1 MRRHFQAAMTTHTGR
16 IRVGLIGTG
25 RVALANHVPGL
36 ALLPQVEVTAL
47 CDADAGTLAQAART
61 LPDARPFGSVADLIG
76 SDTIDAVIIA
86 TPNHVHREIALAAI
100 AAGKHVLCEKPLA
113 LTTADA
119 RDMER
124 AAEAAGVRHMTAFTY
139 RFVPAMRYMSHL
151 VSSGALGT
159 PRHFRAWRF
168 QDWGRRA
175 LAWRQQQAK
184 AGTGELGD
192 MLSHRLDYAHLL
204 LGPLAQVMAMTHRVW
219 DTRLDAAGVSYPS
232 DVEDWV
238 AGVGTFVSG
247 ATGVFESTKTAT
259 GHGEGSDSEDLCE
272 VNGTE
277 GSVIYRLRDPLHVQ
291 IGRAGGRLAR
301 EAVPATWLKLPQSPR
316 DPASGDPLQTFRYD
330 QDVEFIQ
337 AILEQRP
344 CEPSF
349 RDGVRV
355 QALMDAIIESA
366 AQLRAVPVR
375 YDETWQAPA
384 SQPASA

>member
-1 MRRHFQAAMTTHTGR
+1 MTTHTGR
-16 IRVGLIGTG
+16 IRVGLIGAG
-25 RVALANHVPGL
+25 RVALANHLPGL
-36 ALLPQVEVTAL
+36 ALLPHVVVTAV
-47 CDADAGTLAQAART
+47 CDADAGVLASAART
-61 LPDARPFGSVADLIG
+61 LPEAKTFASVADLIA
-76 SDTIDAVIIA
+76 SDTVDAVIIA
-86 TPNHVHREIALAAI
+86 TPNHVHREITLAAVR
-100 AAGKHVLCEKPLA
+100 AGKHVLCEKPLA

-119 RDMER
+119 REMEQ
-124 AAEAAGVRHMTAFTY
+124 AADAAGVRHMTAFTY
-139 RFVPAMRYMSHL
+139 RFVPAMRYMRHL

-159 PRHFRAWRF
+159 PWHFRAWRF

-175 LAWRQQQAK
+175 LAWRQVQAM

-204 LGPLAQVMAMTHRVW
+204 VGPVAQVMGMTRRVW
-219 DTRLDAAGVSYPS
+219 DTRLDPAGASFPS

-238 AGVGTFVSG
+238 ASVATFTSG
-247 ATGVFESTKTAT
+247 ATGVFESAKTAT
-259 GHGEGSDSEDLCE
+259 GHGEGSHSEDLCE
-272 VNGTE
+272 VNGSE
-277 GSVIYRLRDPLHVQ
+277 GSVIYSLTDPLHVR
-291 IGRAGGRLAR
+291 IGRAGGQLAR
-301 EAVPATWLKLPQSPR
+301 EAVPAAWLKVPQSPR

-366 AQLRAVPVR
+366 AQSRAIDVR
-375 YDETWQAPA
+375 YDDLGWTGRV
-384 SQPASA
+384 